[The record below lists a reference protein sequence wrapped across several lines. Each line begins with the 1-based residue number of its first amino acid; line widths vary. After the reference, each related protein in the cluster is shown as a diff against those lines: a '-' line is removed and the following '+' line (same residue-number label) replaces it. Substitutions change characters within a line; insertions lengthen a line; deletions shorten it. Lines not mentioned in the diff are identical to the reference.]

1 MKIRTQLVVT
11 FFLLA
16 VVPLASI
23 VAFNYISSLRAVRRA
38 VQEESAE
45 LTLEMERRMTLVRED
60 LALKMSRV
68 GSLPF
73 GRLMSK
79 TEEEAQKREL
89 MGRALNEL
97 GEAAPLVER
106 FEFVPS
112 VAPERPPRLDRSP
125 LPPDVPMPG
134 VAPPPPPP
142 ARGPVM
148 FDFTAVMDEIEEE
161 LEELPPEERAEILE
175 QARAGMEAAVA
186 VAETIDT
193 VLTIGSGDDPDEA
206 GADEGSGAVVGFLER
221 AMKLNEGE
229 LRQRLEEM
237 GELEELSRN
246 AAEEEQ
252 LVVVEEHRQLQ
263 ESLHEQLEMSEFK
276 VPVRESGR
284 LVGEVKAR
292 LSVKQLLWGVLS
304 MTRRD
309 QGEIPFALD
318 SADRLFT
325 ASEEDRD
332 RLAELPIQLSSGAPV
347 GAFEQAGNWVVVT
360 SEDEESG
367 LTFGIARPISDSLAE
382 IRTNSARNF
391 AFGAGLILLS
401 LLIILPIS
409 GRMTRSLQ
417 LLTDGAQQIAGGDL
431 DTRVPVRSRNEIGKL
446 ATAFNQMAGDLHTNH
461 ERLVEETRLRHDQE
475 VQQRLLQAEY
485 DRKSE
490 ELEDARLFQ
499 LSLLPKELPA
509 HPSCEIAVFMET
521 ATEVGGD
528 YYDFKVADDVLI
540 AAVGDA
546 TGHGA
551 RAGTM
556 VTVIKSLFSAAS
568 SDTRL
573 NGFLEDAGSA
583 IRRMELGRMAM
594 ALVLARLEGSTL
606 TLSSAGMPPP
616 LLARAGSGKVEE
628 IDLTGMPLGG
638 LASSYREVETSVLP
652 GDTLLLMSDGFPE
665 LPNVEGDP
673 IGYDRVQEIFEAS
686 AAKFPDEIIQ
696 DLSAAAADWVGHVPP
711 NDDVTFVVMRVREQG
726 APH

>member
-1 MKIRTQLVVT
+1 MKIRTQLVLT
-11 FFLLA
+11 FLLLA
-16 VVPLASI
+16 VVPLAAL
-23 VAFNYISSLRAVRRA
+23 VAFNYISSKRAVRGA
-38 VQEESAE
+38 VEKESAE
-45 LTLEMERRMTLVRED
+45 LTREMERRMDLVRQE

-73 GRLMSK
+73 SRLMSQ
-79 TEEEAQKREL
+79 TEQEAQKREL

-134 VAPPPPPP
+134 AAPPVAPPPRD
-142 ARGPVM
+142 AVT
-148 FDFTAVMDEIEEE
+148 FDFTAVMEEIESG
-161 LEELPPEERAEILE
+161 LDELPPEERAEILE
-175 QARAGMEAAVA
+175 QARAGIEAAAV
-186 VAETIDT
+186 VAETIET
-193 VLTIGSGDDPDEA
+193 VLTIGSDEDVEADADEA
-206 GADEGSGAVVGFLER
+206 GSGAIIGFLER
-221 AMKLNEGE
+221 AMRLGEGE
-229 LRQRLEEM
+229 LRQRVGEREEARRLEVETRV
-237 GELEELSRN
+237 LP
-246 AAEEEQ
+246 AEEE
-252 LVVVEEHRQLQ
+252 HALQ
-263 ESLHEQLEMSEFK
+263 EKIHEQLSMTEFK

-292 LSVKQLLWGVLS
+292 LSVDQLLWGVLS

-309 QGEIPFALD
+309 QGEIPFAVD
-318 SADRLFT
+318 AADRLFT
-325 ASEEDRD
+325 ASDDDRE
-332 RLAELPIQLSSGAPV
+332 RLEELPIELASGAPV

-360 SEDEESG
+360 SEDVESG
-367 LTFGIARPISDSLAE
+367 LTFGIARPISDSLAQ
-382 IRTNSARNF
+382 IRNNSARNF
-391 AFGAGLILLS
+391 GFGAALILLS

-409 GRMTRSLQ
+409 SRMTRSLQ

-431 DTRVPVRSRNEIGKL
+431 GTRVPVRSRNEIGKL
-446 ATAFNQMAGDLHTNH
+446 ANAFNQMAGDLHSNQA
-461 ERLVEETRLRHDQE
+461 RLVEETKLRHDQE
-475 VQQRLLQAEY
+475 VQQRLLKAEY

-490 ELEDARLFQ
+490 ELEEARLFQ
-499 LSLLPKELPA
+499 LSLLPKELPQ
-509 HPSCEIAVFMET
+509 HPTCEIAVFMKT

-556 VTVIKSLFSAAS
+556 VTVIKSLFSAAA
-568 SDTRL
+568 SDTEL
-573 NGFLEDAGSA
+573 NGFLEEAGRA
-583 IRRMELGRMAM
+583 IKRMELGRMAM
-594 ALVLARLEGSTL
+594 ALVLARLEGTKL

-616 LLARAGSGKVEE
+616 LLARSGNGKVEE

-638 LASSYREVETSVLP
+638 LASSYREIETEVSA

-673 IGYDRVQEIFEAS
+673 LGYERVQEIFQAS
-686 AAKFPDEIIQ
+686 AAKFPEEIIE
-696 DLSAAAADWVGHVPP
+696 DLSSAAADWAGHEPP
-711 NDDVTFVVMRVREQG
+711 NDDVTFVVMRMREQD
-726 APH
+726 ALH